1 MPPPTDDAVGTGS
14 FRGPGFARGVLILAH
29 LTFAEARRR
38 RILAAALIL
47 GSAFVALFAVG
58 LHFIAL
64 DVRAKVPFRQQAT
77 VLSFV
82 VMAALYASNF
92 LIVMTSVLVAV
103 DTLAGEIGSGVV
115 ETLCTK
121 PVSRAAIALG
131 KWLGCWA
138 LLAVYTSVLFGGVLL
153 VARLLVGYT
162 PPNAARGFALILL
175 EGTVLLTLALP
186 GGTRLSTLPHGITLF
201 RLSGLPFIRGM
212 LEQVWGLARD
222 SSVRY
227 ICNAGSLLLPS
238 QALWHPASHYK
249 QPPIVRDI

>member
-1 MPPPTDDAVGTGS
+1 MSPLADDRAGSAVP
-14 FRGPGFARGVLILAH
+14 RAPGLARAILILAH

-47 GSAFVALFAVG
+47 GSAFVALFALG
-58 LHFIAL
+58 LHLIAL
-64 DVRAKVPFRQQAT
+64 DVRAKVPLRQQPM

-131 KWLGCWA
+131 KWLGCWI
-138 LLAVYTSVLFGGVLL
+138 LLVVYASVLCGGGF
-153 VARLLVGYT
+153 LVGRLVGGYN
-162 PPNAARGFALILL
+162 PPNAAPGVALLL
-175 EGTVLLTLALP
+175 LGGTGPLTPGPP
-186 GGTRLSTLPHGITLF
+186 GGPPLSTPPHTLT
-201 RLSGLPFIRGM
+201 P
-212 LEQVWGLARD
+212 
-222 SSVRY
+222 
-227 ICNAGSLLLPS
+227 
-238 QALWHPASHYK
+238 
-249 QPPIVRDI
+249 

>member
-64 DVRAKVPFRQQAT
+64 DVRAKVPLRQQPM

-92 LIVMTSVLVAV
+92 LIVMTSVLVTV

-121 PVSRAAIALG
+121 PVPRAAIALG
-131 KWLGCWA
+131 KWLGCWI
-138 LLAVYTSVLFGGVLL
+138 LLVVYASVLCGGGFL
-153 VARLLVGYT
+153 VARPIVGYT
-162 PPNAARGFALILL
+162 PPHAAPGVPPLPPEGGGPPAPAPPRG
-175 EGTVLLTLALP
+175 P
-186 GGTRLSTLPHGITLF
+186 
-201 RLSGLPFIRGM
+201 
-212 LEQVWGLARD
+212 
-222 SSVRY
+222 
-227 ICNAGSLLLPS
+227 
-238 QALWHPASHYK
+238 
-249 QPPIVRDI
+249 

>member
-1 MPPPTDDAVGTGS
+1 MSPLADDPAGSAVP
-14 FRGPGFARGVLILAH
+14 RAPGLARAILILAH

-58 LHFIAL
+58 LHLIAL
-64 DVRAKVPFRQQAT
+64 DVRAKVPLRQQPM

-131 KWLGCWA
+131 KWLGCWILLVVYA
-138 LLAVYTSVLFGGVLL
+138 SVLCGGGLLLAPPLG
-153 VARLLVGYT
+153 GYT
-162 PPNAARGFALILL
+162 PPKPPRGPAPLPPGAAGPLSPAP
-175 EGTVLLTLALP
+175 P
-186 GGTRLSTLPHGITLF
+186 GG
-201 RLSGLPFIRGM
+201 
-212 LEQVWGLARD
+212 A
-222 SSVRY
+222 
-227 ICNAGSLLLPS
+227 
-238 QALWHPASHYK
+238 
-249 QPPIVRDI
+249 PPPPR